1 MGLCCPSWINLSP
14 NPLLSFII
22 LKQVKQEALNFI
34 VKKVN
39 YEKSMASRDNDSRFN
54 MGKLQEAKVFL
65 NIKASVDDKE
75 FFDDPQE

>member
-1 MGLCCPSWINLSP
+1 
-14 NPLLSFII
+14 
-22 LKQVKQEALNFI
+22 LNFI

-54 MGKLQEAKVFL
+54 MGKLQEAKGFL
-65 NIKASVDDKE
+65 DIKASVDDKE

>member
-14 NPLLSFII
+14 NPLLSFFI

-34 VKKVN
+34 YN

-54 MGKLQEAKVFL
+54 MGKLQEAKVSL
-65 NIKASVDDKE
+65 DIKASVDDKE
-75 FFDDPQE
+75 SFDDPEE